1 MSQRNVPR
9 SALMFAAAVA
19 LTAAEDLAQ
28 DAADEANES
37 EAGAPPPPYPITI
50 LARTAGHAY
59 QGYWGRCVHD
69 MKGFIMPSG
78 PVPLDWNH
86 GEDADIGVGESFA
99 ITDEGLEI
107 KGRLIPFTDKDR
119 AAQLIYKGQ
128 EGVPYQASVVM
139 SPENLVVTEVPEG
152 AVYTVNG
159 KNETGPLVVFSQWSI
174 DGVSI
179 LLYGADAGS
188 DVQFS
193 RADSQLAV
201 TVNTI
206 PKEPSHVDP
215 KPETTTELP
224 EDALTFSRSEMERW
238 KANFGAESIQWFID
252 GTAANFEA
260 AALHFG
266 RKLKEQVTQLNTTMA
281 EKDAAIAALTTERDE
296 LKKKLE
302 FRRGHAT
309 PARMEPPAD
318 QTEERKETA
327 NPAHFGVSSAMHRFM
342 RAVASKLPG
351 NREAAAE

>member
-28 DAADEANES
+28 DAADEASEN
-37 EAGAPPPPYPITI
+37 EAGTPPPPYPITI

-69 MKGFIMPSG
+69 MKGFIVPSG

-99 ITDEGLEI
+99 ITDGGLEI
-107 KGRLIPFTDKDR
+107 KGRLIPFTANDR

-152 AVYTVNG
+152 AVFTVNG
-159 KNETGPLVVFSQWSI
+159 RNETGPLTVFSQWSI

-188 DVQFS
+188 AVQFS
-193 RADSQLAV
+193 RDQSQLAV
-201 TVNTI
+201 TVNTL
-206 PKEPSHVDP
+206 KEPHVEP
-215 KPETTTELP
+215 KPETPTELP
-224 EDALTFSRSEMERW
+224 ADALTFSRSEMERW

-252 GTAANFEA
+252 GTAASFEA

-266 RKLKEQVTQLNTTMA
+266 RKLSDQVTQLNAKLA
-281 EKDAAIAALTTERDE
+281 ERDATIAALTTERDE
-296 LKKKLE
+296 LKQRLE

-318 QTEERKETA
+318 QTEERRETA
-327 NPAHFGVSSAMHRFM
+327 NPAHFGVSSAMHRFTQ
-342 RAVASKLPG
+342 AIAAKLTAKT
-351 NREAAAE
+351 AAQ